1 MPKKIEFNRIVS
13 NDTRAMLADNKTKGQ
28 ILYSFFPC
36 DRWNCEC
43 VVLKNDKIAKLALL
57 NEEKRR
63 EAILREDHME
73 CPRDKD
79 GMKCYRITCNNCD
92 SIIAELWSKDEA
104 LSDFC
109 DLHYISYTDGEV
121 WKGAFGINISP
132 IDGKL
137 GFECA
142 CGSDTR
148 DFRANTT
155 MPGKA
160 VKDKIDEN
168 MQGRDFGVQGAKF
181 NLTQIN
187 KVTDK
192 ELQNLAKALEASWR
206 TT

>member
-1 MPKKIEFNRIVS
+1 MAKQIIFPVVS
-13 NDTRAMLADNKTKGQ
+13 KDTKAMLAGNKLKGQ

-43 VVLKNDKIAKLALL
+43 VALKNDRIAELAQL
-57 NEEKRR
+57 NEDKRR

-79 GMKCYRITCNNCD
+79 GMRCYRIYCNNCD
-92 SIIAELWSKDEA
+92 SPIAELWSKDEA

-109 DLHYISYTDGEV
+109 DLHYISFTDGEV
-121 WKGAFGINISP
+121 WKGTFGVNISP

-142 CGSDTR
+142 CGADTR

-160 VKDKIDEN
+160 VREKIDAN
-168 MQGRDFGVQGAKF
+168 LKGRDFGVEGAKYR
-181 NLTQIN
+181 TERIN

-192 ELQNLAKALEASWR
+192 ELSNLAKALGASWR
-206 TT
+206 ST